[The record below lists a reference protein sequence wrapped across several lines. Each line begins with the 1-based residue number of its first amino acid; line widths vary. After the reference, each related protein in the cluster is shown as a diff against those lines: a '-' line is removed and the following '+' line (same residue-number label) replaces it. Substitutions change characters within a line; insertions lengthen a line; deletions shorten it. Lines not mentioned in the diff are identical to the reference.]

1 MTVPVPMVM
10 IMIMVMVVIVV
21 MVMAMMV
28 EMLFLKDR
36 WDGIMSRVTSV
47 ELTLF

>member
-10 IMIMVMVVIVV
+10 IMIMVVVVAMIV
-21 MVMAMMV
+21 VMAMMV

-47 ELTLF
+47 ELTVF